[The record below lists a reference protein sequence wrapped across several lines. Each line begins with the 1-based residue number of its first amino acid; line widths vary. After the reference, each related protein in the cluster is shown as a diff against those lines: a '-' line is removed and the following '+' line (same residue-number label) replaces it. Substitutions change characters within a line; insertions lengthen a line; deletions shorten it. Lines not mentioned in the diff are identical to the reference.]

1 MALEDAKDILVTGG
15 SGYLGRGIVRALL
28 DRYPAWNITILDLQP
43 PDEDVQNRIAA
54 FVQADI
60 TSEDSVKKAFANLH
74 PELVVH
80 TAGIVPARTQRY
92 STNSRQWEKVKAI
105 NYDGTRH
112 VVDAMLAGDCR
123 KLVFTSSCTVVVDDL
138 KHDYY
143 HMDETT
149 PLGLAHLH
157 YGKSKGLAE
166 QYVLSSQHQ
175 EKGLTACA
183 LRPCTIIG
191 PGDRAVVSIFY
202 DCIAKR
208 ETYFIVGDGDNIYD
222 FMYIDNAVD
231 AHILAIENLLTT
243 QTAAGE
249 AMFISNQEP
258 IYFWD
263 FLAFVWAQFG
273 HVPAFRIYIPM
284 QIAWFLGLILEMITF
299 LTGTAS
305 TLDTG
310 SVADGVRTQYS
321 NNEKAQRILGYYP
334 KVGISEGVRR
344 ACEEYKV
351 YLTSEA
357 SKRQSEKI

>member
-1 MALEDAKDILVTGG
+1 MALEGEKDILVTGG
-15 SGYLGRGIVRALL
+15 SGYLGRGIVKALL
-28 DRYPAWNITILDLQP
+28 HRYPSWRITVLDLQQ
-43 PDEDVQNRIAA
+43 PDADIHGRIAS
-54 FVQADI
+54 FIEADI
-60 TSEDSVKKAFANLH
+60 TSEKAVREAFANLR
-74 PELVVH
+74 PDLVVH

-92 STNSRQWEKVKAI
+92 STNRRQWEKVKAI

-112 VVDAMLAGDCR
+112 VVDAVLAAECR
-123 KLVFTSSCTVVVDDL
+123 KLVYTSSCTVVVDDL
-138 KHDYY
+138 KHDYF

-166 QYVLSSQHQ
+166 QYVLSVEHQ
-175 EKGLTACA
+175 ERGLKACA

-191 PGDRAVVSIFY
+191 PGDTAVISIFY
-202 DCIAKR
+202 DCIAKG
-208 ETYFIVGDGDNIYD
+208 ETNFIVGDGNNIYD

-231 AHILAIENLLTT
+231 AHVLAIENLLTT

-273 HVPAFRIYIPM
+273 HVPALRIYIPM
-284 QIAWFLGLILEMITF
+284 QIAWFVALILEWITL

-321 NNEKAQRILGYYP
+321 NNAKAQRLLGYYP

-344 ACEEYKV
+344 ACEDYKQH
-351 YLTSEA
+351 LAKNKAT
-357 SKRQSEKI
+357 KT